1 MASSR
6 DQPTAAAAALAFP
19 VSVYI
24 GGVPIG
30 TLLDQAYSPFGW
42 RLLVRTN
49 DGSVID
55 VNATVCTLNPPL

>member
-1 MASSR
+1 VASSR

-19 VSVYI
+19 VSVYV
-24 GGVPIG
+24 GGVQLG

-42 RLLVRTN
+42 RFLVRTP
-49 DGSVID
+49 DGSVVD